1 MPLVSVGAL
10 TRDIDLVLFDK
21 DGTLLDFHVLWA
33 PRTRRAIADLAAAA
47 GRPDLATPLA
57 ATIGL
62 DAAGARIRA
71 ETPMAVASIA
81 ANALVAATVLHQGG
95 IGWHR
100 AETLARAHL
109 VPPLAASPGAHELA
123 PVGDVAGLM
132 ARLTAAG
139 VKLGIVTTDDRLG
152 TAATA
157 DRLGWTP
164 YLVGLSCGDDPWPA
178 KPDPAAITVLC
189 EQAGVAPERTMMV
202 GDSLGD
208 IAAARAAGCGLVVG
222 VAGGTGTAA
231 ALGAVADAVID
242 TVAAIRLG

>member
-1 MPLVSVGAL
+1 MPRLTVGAL

-21 DGTLLDFHVLWA
+21 DGTLLDFHALWA

-47 GRPDLATPLA
+47 GRSDLVAPLA

-62 DAAGARIRA
+62 DAIGARIRA

-81 ANALVAATVLHQGG
+81 ANAVVAATVLHQGG
-95 IGWHR
+95 LDWHR
-100 AETLARAHL
+100 AETLARAHF
-109 VPPLAASPGAHELA
+109 VPPLAAPPRADELE

-178 KPDPAAITVLC
+178 KPDPAALTVLC

-208 IAAARAAGCGLVVG
+208 MAAARAAGCALAVG
-222 VAGGTGTAA
+222 VASGTGAAA
-231 ALGAVADAVID
+231 ALGAVADGVIEAV
-242 TVAAIRLG
+242 TAIRLA